1 MTSGGASGRGVRRGA
16 FTLIELLLASAAAAL
31 ILIIINSVFVRAIK
45 LRDDAT
51 ERVRDTRL
59 RARAEHAIRD
69 DLQSALV
76 SGGILASTLVGGTSS
91 TSGPGGA
98 SYPGYLQMTTSN
110 GHSTSGIVA
119 SDVQQVEYYIEKD
132 PNGSAETKGGV
143 LVRALT
149 RNLLATAPTVDKQEA
164 ILGGVESLQVQFYD
178 GATWQD
184 TWEFDSDTASA
195 GVRLGELP
203 VPATGAR
210 PSPPATPRCRRR
222 SAWTCARSPRN
233 PATPRRRRWKSSF
246 RGRRSPSSA
255 ATPATCDRQPLAAG
269 SRRTHNYNHN
279 HYALARTAKIGS
291 TGGPRQ

>member
-1 MTSGGASGRGVRRGA
+1 MTSRRASGRSVRRRA
-16 FTLIELLLASAAAAL
+16 FTLIELLLASAAAAM
-31 ILIIINSVFVRAIK
+31 ILIIINSVFVRAIH

-110 GHSTSGIVA
+110 GRSASGVVA

-132 PNGSAETKGGV
+132 PNGGAETRGGV
-143 LVRALT
+143 LMRAVT

-164 ILGGVESLQVQFYD
+164 VLSGVESLQVQFYD
-178 GATWQD
+178 GANWQD
-184 TWEFDSDTASA
+184 TWEFNSDTASA
-195 GVRLGELP
+195 SEAAASGTSSGTTLTTGNTTLPEAIRVDVRLAAAKTGEAAPPPVEVLVPWTAQPFVGATP
-203 VPATGAR
+203 VPATVVYH
-210 PSPPATPRCRRR
+210 RRGGYTDANAYAD
-222 SAWTCARSPRN
+222 SAWT
-233 PATPRRRRWKSSF
+233 
-246 RGRRSPSSA
+246 G
-255 ATPATCDRQPLAAG
+255 
-269 SRRTHNYNHN
+269 
-279 HYALARTAKIGS
+279 
-291 TGGPRQ
+291 